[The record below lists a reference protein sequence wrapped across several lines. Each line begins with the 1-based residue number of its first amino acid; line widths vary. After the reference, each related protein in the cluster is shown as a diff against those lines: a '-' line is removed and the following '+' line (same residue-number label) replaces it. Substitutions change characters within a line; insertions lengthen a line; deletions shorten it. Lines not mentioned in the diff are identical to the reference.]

1 MANPFSTITI
11 PNNVS
16 VIPVDTRG
24 NSLKVLYLPTVSTN
38 QGRFLMFKD
47 YYGTASNSSF
57 TISTTGTDLI
67 DDYNCLLSFSNAFG
81 SVSLLA
87 DGGSSWRTIGMYDGL
102 TTPAQAGG
110 GGPIV
115 TTSLVLNLDAGTYTS
130 GTSWAP
136 TVGNTWT
143 LYNSPTTA
151 ICPGGSNVFVFNG
164 SSYAMDQTG
173 IANSLITSFTMDM
186 WINPTQDGVLISEMG
201 QGGGPNNG
209 YHTENM
215 GLVGGNVLCGYWCC
229 PFSYSLGAYTVNK
242 WLHVVYT
249 YDNSTGNT
257 VGYLNGIQTASGN
270 SSKSP
275 PGTSFFAMA
284 AAEGTS
290 FGNSSGYN
298 GQIGAYKIYGIPL
311 TAAQVKQNYNALA
324 SRFGLPNI

>member
-1 MANPFSTITI
+1 MASPFSTINV
-11 PNNVS
+11 PQNVS

-24 NSLKVLYLPTVSTN
+24 NNLKVLYLPTVSTN
-38 QGRFLMFKD
+38 QGRFLLFKD
-47 YYGTASNSSF
+47 YYGTSSNSSF

-102 TTPAQAGG
+102 TTPAQPGG
-110 GGPIV
+110 GQIV

-130 GTSWAP
+130 GSSWVP
-136 TVGNTWT
+136 TVGNTWS

-151 ICPGGSNVFVFNG
+151 TCPGGSNVFVFNG

-173 IANSLITSFTMDM
+173 IANSSITSFTMDM
-186 WINPTQDGVLISEMG
+186 WINPSGDGVLISEMG
-201 QGGGPNNG
+201 QGGSPNNG

-215 GLVGGNVLCGYWCC
+215 GLVSGTVRCGYWCC
-229 PFSYSLGAYTVNK
+229 PFSYSLGSYTTNT

-257 VGYLNGIQTASGN
+257 IGYLNGIQTATAT

-290 FGNSSGYN
+290 FGNSSGYS
-298 GQIGAYKIYGIPL
+298 GQIGAYKIYGIAL
-311 TAAQVKQNYNALA
+311 TAVQVKQNYNALA